1 MRASPVALVGFR
13 SIPLHTAPSACDQRA
28 RPTRSAS
35 SVLPGYFRTRN
46 GAHLCMCYPIAL
58 VHTHTTYTLSPLCLS
73 LLVAPFLGVRGGFE
87 EALTSPENSAGFLLA
102 GCARW
107 EACALPDVL
116 GLYFAI
122 ISGPFLYL
130 LGVSAKFCLRCTM
143 CFYFPSSPLLAK
155 IGQVCPMPLSRFL
168 PSCCTQPFPR

>member
-1 MRASPVALVGFR
+1 MRASPVAPVGFR

-73 LLVAPFLGVRGGFE
+73 LLVAPFLAVRGGFE
-87 EALTSPENSAGFLLA
+87 EALTSLETSAVS
-102 GCARW
+102 C
-107 EACALPDVL
+107 
-116 GLYFAI
+116 
-122 ISGPFLYL
+122 L
-130 LGVSAKFCLRCTM
+130 LGVRAGQAPLIRM
-143 CFYFPSSPLLAK
+143 CFA
-155 IGQVCPMPLSRFL
+155 
-168 PSCCTQPFPR
+168 